1 MDYFYQ
7 SWYSLDTSS
16 IPEEWTT
23 ANICPLYKKADRS
36 IPANYRPVSLTCIL
50 ICKLIE
56 HIVCSNI
63 MSHLD
68 NHNIITDRQHAFRKH
83 HSCETQLCNVIH
95 HWAKNIDY
103 VKQTDIFILDFEKAF
118 DTMPH
123 ELLKSKLNS
132 YGISGYTLCWI
143 DAFLCHR
150 KQCVVINGSTS

>member
-1 MDYFYQ
+1 MIEWIT
-7 SWYSLDTSS
+7 SIRAGTRDTNS

-95 HWAKNIDY
+95 DWAKNIDY
-103 VKQTDIFILDFEKAF
+103 GKQTDIFILDFEKAF

-132 YGISGYTLCWI
+132 YGISETLY
-143 DAFLCHR
+143 AGLM
-150 KQCVVINGSTS
+150 VSYVTVSNAL